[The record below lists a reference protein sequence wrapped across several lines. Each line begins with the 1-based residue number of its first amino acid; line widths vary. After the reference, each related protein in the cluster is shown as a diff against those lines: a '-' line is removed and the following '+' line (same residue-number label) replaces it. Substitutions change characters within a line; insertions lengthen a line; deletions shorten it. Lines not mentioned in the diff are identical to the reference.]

1 MKVSTNKHLL
11 DLIERIPELGAM
23 SDAIT
28 KAAEILCACHITGGK
43 VMVCGNG
50 GSAADSEH
58 IVGEL
63 MKSFVLPRP
72 LPADDI
78 ERLMQS
84 GAVDWESIAENL
96 QQGIPALSLNGAIS
110 LSTAII
116 NDTDPFM
123 TFAQQVYIYGKPG
136 DVLIALSTSGGAK
149 NVLNAV
155 KTAKAFGV
163 SVIGFTGSRPAPIDE
178 FCNVVIKA
186 PIAETFRVQEY
197 HLPIYHTLC
206 LMVENDIFGQE

>member
-1 MKVSTNKHLL
+1 MRVSTIKHLSGL
-11 DLIERIPELGAM
+11 LERIPELGGI
-23 SDAIT
+23 SDPIAQ
-28 KAAEILCACHITGGK
+28 AAEALCACHISGGK

-78 ERLMQS
+78 ERLKQS
-84 GAVDWESIAENL
+84 GAANWESIAGNL
-96 QQGIPALSLNGAIS
+96 QRGIPAISLNGAIS

-123 TFAQQVYIYGKPG
+123 TFAQQVYVYGKPG
-136 DVLIALSTSGGAK
+136 DVLIALSTSGGAR
-149 NVLNAV
+149 NVLNAA
-155 KTAKAFGV
+155 KTARAFGI
-163 SVIGFTGSRPAPIDE
+163 SVIGFTGSRPSPMDE
-178 FCNVVIKA
+178 FCDVVLKA

-206 LMVENDIFGQE
+206 LMVENEIFGQE

>member
-1 MKVSTNKHLL
+1 MKTSTIKHLS
-11 DLIERIPELGAM
+11 DLLERIPELETI
-23 SDAIT
+23 SDAIS
-28 KAAEILCACHITGGK
+28 KAAETLCECHLSGGK

-78 ERLMQS
+78 ERLRRS
-84 GAVDWESIAENL
+84 GAADWESIAANL
-96 QQGIPALSLNGAIS
+96 QQGIPAISLNGAIS

-155 KTAKAFGV
+155 KTAKAFGL

-178 FCNVVIKA
+178 FCDVVLKA

-197 HLPIYHTLC
+197 HLPIYHTIC
-206 LMVENDIFGQE
+206 LMVENEIFGRE

>member
-1 MKVSTNKHLL
+1 MKTSTIKHLS
-11 DLIERIPELGAM
+11 DLLKRIPELETM
-23 SDAIT
+23 SESISQAT
-28 KAAEILCACHITGGK
+28 ETLCECHLSGGK
-43 VMVCGNG
+43 VMICGNG

-78 ERLMQS
+78 ERLRQS
-84 GAVDWESIAENL
+84 GAADWESIAGNL
-96 QQGIPALSLNGAIS
+96 QQGIPAISLNGAIS

-123 TFAQQVYIYGKPG
+123 TFAQQVYVYGRPG

-178 FCNVVIKA
+178 FCDVVLKA
-186 PIAETFRVQEY
+186 PSAETFRVQEY

-206 LMVENDIFGQE
+206 LMVENEIFGRE